1 MRRTLSKR
9 VELGKAERLVSNFHD
24 KSDRFPHIGKI
35 KETLNHGLILTKF
48 HRVIKLKQEN
58 WLEPYI
64 KMNMDLSKIAKNN
77 FDKVFFKLMSNAPF
91 RNYGACKKVKR
102 H

>member
-1 MRRTLSKR
+1 MRRTSSKR

-48 HRVIKLKQEN
+48 H
-58 WLEPYI
+58 
-64 KMNMDLSKIAKNN
+64 
-77 FDKVFFKLMSNAPF
+77 
-91 RNYGACKKVKR
+91 
-102 H
+102 